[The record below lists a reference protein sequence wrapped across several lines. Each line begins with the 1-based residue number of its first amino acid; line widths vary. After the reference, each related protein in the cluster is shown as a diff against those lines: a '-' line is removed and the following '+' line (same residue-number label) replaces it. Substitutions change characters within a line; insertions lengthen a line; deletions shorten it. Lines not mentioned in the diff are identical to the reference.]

1 MSFAGPSNY
10 KTLRIDKSIATEG
23 IFASAV
29 ESSTG
34 EIDSLDIGNTK
45 TAELEGKTVRFDY
58 YESLYSPMITAQATV
73 VDTGDS
79 ATDERDNLGTI
90 RDAFPILGDGTEFI
104 TFEIVNESG
113 TLKAKEPMVITGS
126 PITLDQNQRQVLS
139 LPLVSKYSIDTAS
152 KPRLSYYGIGTL
164 DEAVKKILKEN
175 NLPFLDK
182 NIEKSSTLDKVEGK
196 NETPIDI
203 IFHLSKKTK
212 PITGAPG
219 FFFYETQEGFNFRSI
234 EGLIKQGMEDYKN
247 NSTDRTYT
255 YFNNNRTDPSAED
268 NYKVM
273 GMPII
278 KRDQNLL
285 TALKTGVYN
294 VRIQTKNLLT
304 GQFTDNIVNL
314 LDKNSTYLGNKPS
327 VKPNQNET
335 TPSNYARTYSY
346 VLTPGSLDEGVSTK
360 ITNNPAEYEPQAN
373 MRYAM
378 LHSQI
383 VDITIPCNTRL
394 TVGTVIKLLIENVTG
409 GNKTNQRENPT
420 RSGFYLIL
428 HLHHHF
434 GPTESLTKLTLA
446 RDTYGL
452 YTSSK

>member
-34 EIDSLDIGNTK
+34 EIDSLDIGSTK

-79 ATDERDNLGTI
+79 ATDERANLGTI

-126 PITLDQNQRQVLS
+126 PITLDQNQRQILS

-164 DEAVKKILKEN
+164 DEAVKKILREN
-175 NLPFLDK
+175 KLPFLDK

-219 FFFYETQEGFNFRSI
+219 FFFYETQE
-234 EGLIKQGMEDYKN
+234 
-247 NSTDRTYT
+247 
-255 YFNNNRTDPSAED
+255 
-268 NYKVM
+268 
-273 GMPII
+273 
-278 KRDQNLL
+278 
-285 TALKTGVYN
+285 
-294 VRIQTKNLLT
+294 
-304 GQFTDNIVNL
+304 
-314 LDKNSTYLGNKPS
+314 
-327 VKPNQNET
+327 
-335 TPSNYARTYSY
+335 
-346 VLTPGSLDEGVSTK
+346 
-360 ITNNPAEYEPQAN
+360 
-373 MRYAM
+373 
-378 LHSQI
+378 
-383 VDITIPCNTRL
+383 
-394 TVGTVIKLLIENVTG
+394 
-409 GNKTNQRENPT
+409 
-420 RSGFYLIL
+420 
-428 HLHHHF
+428 
-434 GPTESLTKLTLA
+434 
-446 RDTYGL
+446 
-452 YTSSK
+452 

>member
-1 MSFAGPSNY
+1 
-10 KTLRIDKSIATEG
+10 
-23 IFASAV
+23 
-29 ESSTG
+29 
-34 EIDSLDIGNTK
+34 
-45 TAELEGKTVRFDY
+45 
-58 YESLYSPMITAQATV
+58 
-73 VDTGDS
+73 
-79 ATDERDNLGTI
+79 
-90 RDAFPILGDGTEFI
+90 
-104 TFEIVNESG
+104 
-113 TLKAKEPMVITGS
+113 
-126 PITLDQNQRQVLS
+126 
-139 LPLVSKYSIDTAS
+139 
-152 KPRLSYYGIGTL
+152 
-164 DEAVKKILKEN
+164 
-175 NLPFLDK
+175 
-182 NIEKSSTLDKVEGK
+182 
-196 NETPIDI
+196 
-203 IFHLSKKTK
+203 
-212 PITGAPG
+212 
-219 FFFYETQEGFNFRSI
+219 
-234 EGLIKQGMEDYKN
+234 MEDYKN

-383 VDITIPCNTRL
+383 VEITIPCNTRL
-394 TVGTVIKLLIENVTG
+394 TVGTVIKLLIENVTS

-428 HLHHHF
+428 HLHHQF
-434 GPTESLTKLTLA
+434 SPKESYTKLTLA

>member
-1 MSFAGPSNY
+1 
-10 KTLRIDKSIATEG
+10 
-23 IFASAV
+23 
-29 ESSTG
+29 
-34 EIDSLDIGNTK
+34 
-45 TAELEGKTVRFDY
+45 
-58 YESLYSPMITAQATV
+58 
-73 VDTGDS
+73 
-79 ATDERDNLGTI
+79 
-90 RDAFPILGDGTEFI
+90 
-104 TFEIVNESG
+104 
-113 TLKAKEPMVITGS
+113 MVITGS
-126 PITLDQNQRQVLS
+126 PITLDQNQRQILS
-139 LPLVSKYSIDTAS
+139 LPLVSKYTIDTAS

-196 NETPIDI
+196 NETPIDL
-203 IFHLSKKTK
+203 IFHLTKKTK

-255 YFNNNRTDPSAED
+255 YFNNNRTDPTAED

-304 GQFTDNIVNL
+304 GQFTDNVVNL

-327 VKPNQNET
+327 IKPNQNET

-383 VDITIPCNTRL
+383 VEITIPCNIRL
-394 TVGTVIKLLIENVTG
+394 TVGTVIKLLIENVTS

-428 HLHHHF
+428 HLHHKF
-434 GPTESLTKLTLA
+434 TPKKSYTKLTLA

>member
-10 KTLRIDKSIATEG
+10 KTLRIDKSIVSDS
-23 IFASAV
+23 IFSQTIEAV
-29 ESSTG
+29 DR
-34 EIDSLDIGNTK
+34 DSYSFNTK
-45 TAELEGKTVRFDY
+45 TAEVEGKTVRFDY
-58 YESLYSPMITAQATV
+58 FESIYSPMVTAKTTI

-79 ATDERDNLGTI
+79 AIDERDNLATI
-90 RDAFPILGDGTEFI
+90 RDGFPIVGDGTEFI
-104 TFEIVNESG
+104 TFEIVTGSG
-113 TLKAKEPMVITGS
+113 TLTTKQPMAVTGA
-126 PITLDQNQRQVLS
+126 PITLDQNQRQILT
-139 LPLVSKYSIDTAS
+139 LPLVSKYSIDVAS
-152 KPRLSYYGIGTL
+152 KPRLGYYGIGTI

-175 NLPFLDK
+175 NLPFLEE
-182 NIEKSSTLDKVEGK
+182 NIEKSSTLDKVDGK
-196 NETPIDI
+196 NETPIDL

-212 PITGAPG
+212 PVTGAPG

-234 EGLIKQGMEDYKN
+234 EGLIEQGMEDYKN
-247 NSTDRTYT
+247 NRTDRTYT
-255 YFNNNRTDPSAED
+255 YSNNQRQDPTAED
-268 NYKVM
+268 NYKLVK
-273 GMPII
+273 MPVI
-278 KRDQNLL
+278 KRDQNLI

-335 TPSNYARTYSY
+335 TPSNYSRTYSY

-383 VDITIPCNTRL
+383 VDIQIPCNVRL
-394 TVGTVIKLLIENVTG
+394 MAGNVIKLLIENVSS
-409 GNKTNQRENPT
+409 GNKTNQVDNPT

-434 GPTESLTKLTLA
+434 DPKHSYTSLTLA

-452 YTSSK
+452 YTNNK